1 MCPPTRGQLPACYDE
16 MVGIVNLVRL
26 VSSCKP
32 LATRMALNATYM
44 GQGVIKVESGG
55 GRMDQD
61 GVGNMLKAG
70 LHGHVTSNTR
80 ACASG
85 AV

>member
-1 MCPPTRGQLPACYDE
+1 MSECVRQLPACYDE
-16 MVGIVNLVRL
+16 MVGIVNPVRL
-26 VSSCKP
+26 ASSCKP
-32 LATRMALNATYM
+32 LATGMALNATYL

-61 GVGNMLKAG
+61 GVSNMLGAG
-70 LHGHVTSNTR
+70 LHGHVTSNAR